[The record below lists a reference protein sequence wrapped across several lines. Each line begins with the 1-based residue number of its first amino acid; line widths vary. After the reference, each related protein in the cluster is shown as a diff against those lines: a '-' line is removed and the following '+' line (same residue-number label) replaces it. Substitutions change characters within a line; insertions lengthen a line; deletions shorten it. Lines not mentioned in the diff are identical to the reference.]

1 MQISEFIQS
10 TSQLE
15 KYFKKE
21 YTEQQRQIMFEQL
34 KDLDI
39 AQYKRAITIALGKCK
54 FLPRV
59 AELKEFSIDNRE
71 RKEKF
76 KHLYKNLEWCE
87 MHLDEY

>member
-1 MQISEFIQS
+1 MQVSEFIQA

-21 YTEQQRQIMFEQL
+21 YTAQQRQVMFEQL
-34 KDLDI
+34 KDLNI
-39 AQYKRAITIALGKCK
+39 EQYQNAINVAFGKCK

-59 AELKEFSIDNRE
+59 AELKEYS
-71 RKEKF
+71 KENSKQRF

-87 MHLDEY
+87 IYLDEY

>member
-1 MQISEFIQS
+1 MQISEFIQA

-15 KYFKKE
+15 KYFKKD

-34 KDLDI
+34 KDLSI
-39 AQYKRAITIALGKCK
+39 EQYQNAIHVAFGKCK

-59 AELKEFSIDNRE
+59 AELKEYS
-71 RKEKF
+71 KENSKQRF

-87 MHLDEY
+87 MYLDEY